1 MKTLKI
7 KIPEGYE
14 VENFNKETGEVSF
27 CEKPKDVTE
36 RIKSFDDVLG
46 YHGLEK
52 EEFEEELEYM
62 STDEVAYRKVKLIA
76 EALNEGWQPD
86 WTNSSE
92 YKYFPWFKMGGSS
105 GSGFAYGAY
114 DCWHSVSSCG
124 SRLCFKSREL
134 AEYAGEQFGDL
145 YKDYYLM

>member
-1 MKTLKI
+1 MQTLKI
-7 KIPEGYE
+7 EIPKGYE
-14 VENFNKETGEVSF
+14 VESFDQSTGEIKF
-27 CEKPKDVTE
+27 REKPKDITE

-46 YHGLEK
+46 YHGLKK

-76 EALNEGWQPD
+76 EALNEGWKPD

-105 GSGFAYGAY
+105 GSGFAFDVFDGWYT
-114 DCWHSVSSCG
+114 DSDCG
-124 SRLCFKSREL
+124 SRLCFKSSKL
-134 AEYAGEQFGDL
+134 AKYAGEQFTDI
-145 YKDYYLM
+145 YKDFLTS

>member
-1 MKTLKI
+1 MQTLKI
-7 KIPEGYE
+7 EIPKGYE
-14 VENFNKETGEVSF
+14 VESFDQSTGEIKF
-27 CEKPKDVTE
+27 REKPKDITE

-52 EEFEEELEYM
+52 EEFEEELESM
-62 STDEVAYRKVKLIA
+62 STDEVAYRKVKLVA

-105 GSGFAYGAY
+105 GSGFAYGDYANWNTDSY
-114 DCWHSVSSCG
+114 CG
-124 SRLCFKSREL
+124 SRLCFKSSKL
-134 AEYAGEQFGDL
+134 AKHAGEQFTDI
-145 YKDYYLM
+145 YKDFLTS